1 MNNEEE
7 LQYLSQLKNIIENGH
22 VSEERT
28 GVGTKSLF
36 GFQMRFNLE
45 NNSFPLLTTK
55 KMFHKGVIE
64 ELLWFLKGDT
74 NSKTLEDKGVMI
86 WKDNSSR
93 KALNSLGFE
102 DREIGD
108 CGPIYGFN
116 FRHYGAKYVNCE
128 TDYTNCGH
136 DQVKEVLR
144 MLKEEPNSR
153 RIIINLWNPITL
165 NESVLPPCHV
175 LYQFKVTKNKLSC
188 SLYQRSGDMG
198 LGVPFNMASAA
209 LMTIIFAKLSNLE
222 PYELIHTIGDSHIYL
237 NHEEGLSE
245 QVTRDPHQFPKIEII
260 QKGQSSVEDFDIDD
274 FIISNYKYHKKIKL
288 QMAI

>member
-1 MNNEEE
+1 MENEEE
-7 LQYLSQLKNIIENGH
+7 DQYLLQVKNIIENGDITND
-22 VSEERT
+22 RT

-36 GFQMRFNLE
+36 GFQMRYNLE

-74 NSKTLEDKGVMI
+74 NSKTLEKKGVCI
-86 WKDNSSR
+86 WKDNSSCETL
-93 KALNSLGFE
+93 KSLGLT
-102 DREIGD
+102 DRKEGD

-116 FRHYGAKYVNCE
+116 FRHYGAKYVDCE
-128 TDYTNCGH
+128 TDYTNCGY
-136 DQVKEVLR
+136 DQVKEALR
-144 MLKEEPNSR
+144 MIKEEPYSR
-153 RIIINLWNPITL
+153 RIMINLWNPLTL

-175 LYQFKVTKNKLSC
+175 IYQFKVIKNKLSC

-222 PYELIHTIGDSHIYL
+222 PYELIHTIGDSHVYL
-237 NHEEGLSE
+237 DHEEGLLN
-245 QVTRDPHQFPKIEII
+245 QILRPPYKFPRINII
-260 QKGQSSVEDFDIDD
+260 DNSQTSVEDFNLED
-274 FIISNYKYHKKIKL
+274 FVITNYECHEKIKL
-288 QMAI
+288 NMAI

>member
-7 LQYLSQLKNIIENGH
+7 LQYLSQLKNIIENGD
-22 VSEERT
+22 VSEDRT

-165 NESVLPPCHV
+165 NESVLPPC
-175 LYQFKVTKNKLSC
+175 YWIPQIYN
-188 SLYQRSGDMG
+188 Y
-198 LGVPFNMASAA
+198 PA
-209 LMTIIFAKLSNLE
+209 TIWFFL
-222 PYELIHTIGDSHIYL
+222 
-237 NHEEGLSE
+237 
-245 QVTRDPHQFPKIEII
+245 
-260 QKGQSSVEDFDIDD
+260 
-274 FIISNYKYHKKIKL
+274 
-288 QMAI
+288 